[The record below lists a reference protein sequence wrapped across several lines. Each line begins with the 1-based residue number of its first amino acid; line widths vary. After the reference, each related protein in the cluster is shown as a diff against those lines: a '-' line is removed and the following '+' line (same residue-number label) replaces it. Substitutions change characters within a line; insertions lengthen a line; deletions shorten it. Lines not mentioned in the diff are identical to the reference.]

1 MVKHCQEN
9 EEIAENLNNFFAD
22 RITNLKLPPYE
33 DPTTNAENIADPVL
47 KAIEKYKNHSSI
59 RIINDSGFTFNQVSL
74 EEIQKGL
81 KNLNPSKLHKV
92 LTDLFAPIL
101 HQEINQSLSE

>member
-1 MVKHCQEN
+1 MAKHCQEN
-9 EEIAENLNNFFAD
+9 EEIAENLNNFFSD

-47 KAIEKYKNHSSI
+47 KAIEKYKNHPSI

-81 KNLNPSKLHKV
+81 KSLNPSK
-92 LTDLFAPIL
+92 AS
-101 HQEINQSLSE
+101 QSSDGSICPNSTPRNKSIII